1 MGIIAKAL
9 MGIFLLSSAPF
20 HSVPVTAASTPATS
34 EVVADSDEVPL
45 SSHMLTVKLTSYNA
59 VPSQTDGTPF
69 ETASGAYSNPAVVA
83 ARSND
88 LAKKLPFGTIIAIER
103 PENQKTCGYSRV
115 ESLVGYRV
123 IADTMNFH
131 KRDQIDVL
139 LNQRDTVPLGKRRIQ
154 TNPSVVLG
162 VCNNVHIRVVGY
174 VAVRHIPRTQSAL
187 AELVSGDTKSSNT
200 LALR

>member
-9 MGIFLLSSAPF
+9 MGIFLFYGAP
-20 HSVPVTAASTPATS
+20 VQGTPVAAVSTPATP

-45 SSHMLTVKLTSYNA
+45 SSQMLTVKLTSYNA

-69 ETASGAYSNPAVVA
+69 ETASGAYSNPEVIA

-88 LAKKLPFGTIIAIER
+88 LAKKLPFGTIIAIEQPR
-103 PENQKTCGYSRV
+103 SQSTCGYSRV

-123 IADTMNFH
+123 IADTMNPH
-131 KRDQIDVL
+131 EHNKVDVL
-139 LNQRDTVPLGKRRIQ
+139 LNQRDTVPLGKLHVP
-154 TNPSVVLG
+154 TNPSRVLG

-174 VAVRHIPRTQSAL
+174 VAVRHIPRTQKAL
-187 AELVSGDTKSSNT
+187 AELVSGDTQTDT